1 MARPHVNLA
10 AGKRLLGARQH
21 ARLLDHQTEALCRI
35 DAADRMLIDLL
46 AILKAQHAELQLA
59 RAAALE
65 ANQRASSATYEA
77 PEAVAA

>member
-35 DAADRMLIDLL
+35 DAADRMLIDLIGW
-46 AILKAQHAELQLA
+46 ARAQHEELQQA
-59 RAAALE
+59 REAALA
-65 ANQRASSATYEA
+65 ANQRAFTATYEA
-77 PEAVAA
+77 PELVA